1 MKNNNINK
9 NSTIKNHN
17 DIDYEK
23 EEQSQALEMRID
35 TSEKLSKQHYEV
47 LKNLGLKGISVTDK
61 SLEIIDS
68 GFDEDL
74 IINILKNPELVE
86 SFDDIKNLDVNVIKA
101 IVAEGSTEISS
112 LDFDED
118 SADIA
123 NTKLKNLNKSQ
134 LDNKG
139 IREQ

>member
-9 NSTIKNHN
+9 NNIIKNHN

-61 SLEIIDS
+61 SLEVIDS

-86 SFDDIKNLDVNVIKA
+86 SFDDIENLDVNVIKA

-118 SADIA
+118 FVDIA

-139 IREQ
+139 IRE